1 MSEDY
6 NNNQTQSENIHD
18 EVVDNIPENTKN
30 IDNEAQSVH
39 SSVHIE
45 TVTTENSL
53 MSILSL
59 VLGIFSIICCCFVVP
74 PATSAIIGLILGIVS
89 LKTNKGNKT
98 IAILGIILCSI
109 GIALIIIFIAF
120 AIICGSI
127 NAVFEIPATISSG
140 TI

>member
-6 NNNQTQSENIHD
+6 NNNQTQSENVHD

-59 VLGIFSIICCCFVVP
+59 VLGIFSIIWCCFVVP

-120 AIICGSI
+120 GIICGSI
-127 NAVFEIPATISSG
+127 NAVFEIHDTICSG